1 MDFLLERAIRL
12 AAKVHKGQV
21 DRFNQP
27 YILHVMRVMTRGR
40 NLEEQLLGALHDVLE
55 RSDLTLAHM
64 RTKDFPAPVLE
75 ALAHITRS
83 EKETYEAYIDRVA
96 QNNLAIRVK
105 VHDLSDKMDLRN
117 VHELSPADLRRYNK
131 QMLAY
136 ERLKELEAIA
146 RAENT
151 LHEKPKKNGGKPV
164 SAGATAKQ

>member
-40 NLEEQLLGALHDVLE
+40 NLEEQ
-55 RSDLTLAHM
+55 
-64 RTKDFPAPVLE
+64 LE

-164 SAGATAKQ
+164 SAGAPAKQ

>member
-1 MDFLLERAIRL
+1 MEHLLERAIRL

-40 NLEEQLLGALHDVLE
+40 DLEEQLLGALHDVLE
-55 RSDLTLAHM
+55 RSDLTIADM
-64 RTKDFPAPVLE
+64 RTKDFPGPVLE
-75 ALAHITRS
+75 ALTHITRS

-96 QNNLAIRVK
+96 ENNLAIRVK

-131 QMLAY
+131 QMVAY
-136 ERLKELEAIA
+136 ERLKELESIA

-151 LHEKPKKNGGKPV
+151 LHDKPKKNGGKV
-164 SAGATAKQ
+164 SPSNIPLKS

>member
-1 MDFLLERAIRL
+1 MEFLLERAIRL

-40 NLEEQLLGALHDVLE
+40 DLEEQLLGALHDVLE
-55 RSDLTLAHM
+55 RSNLTVADM
-64 RTKDFPAPVLE
+64 RTKDFPASVLE
-75 ALAHITRS
+75 ALTHITRS
-83 EKETYEAYIDRVA
+83 EKETYEAYIDRVTE
-96 QNNLAIRVK
+96 NNLAIRVK

-136 ERLKELEAIA
+136 ERLKELESIA

-151 LHEKPKKNGGKPV
+151 LHEKPKKNGGKPA
-164 SAGATAKQ
+164 SAGVPAKQ